1 MSGLRPFR
9 VELADA
15 NAFVE
20 AHHRHHDPVLNHR
33 FSLGVGDDDG
43 LRGVAIV
50 ERPKAKGIDQ
60 SLVLEV
66 TRVAT
71 DGRRNACSWLYA
83 AVARIAWWMGVRAVV
98 TYTLADVESGAS
110 LRAVGW
116 WPERLDERD
125 FDWNSAGRGGQMTL
139 DVLPPKRGQDLGP
152 KVRWLWLTGVD
163 A

>member
-1 MSGLRPFR
+1 MSLRPIR
-9 VELADA
+9 VELAAA
-15 NAFVE
+15 NAFVDE
-20 AHHRHHDPVLNHR
+20 HHRHHDPVLNHR
-33 FSLGVGDDDG
+33 FSLGVGDNR

-50 ERPKAKGIDQ
+50 ERPKAKAIDQ

-71 DGRRNACSWLYA
+71 DGCRNACSWLCA
-83 AVARIAWWMGVRAVV
+83 AVARIAWLMGVRAVI

-116 WPERLDERD
+116 WPERLEDRD
-125 FDWNSAGRGGQMTL
+125 FDWNSAGRGGQLTL
-139 DVLPPKRGQDLGP
+139 DVLPPKRGQDIGP
-152 KVRWLWLTGVD
+152 KIRWLWLTGVD